1 MQAYLSFI
9 PKNSDLIFKICI
21 YAIFLVLLHREK
33 MGISHICSQLIDINF
48 QLQALSPAVRQ
59 RATSYVR

>member
-1 MQAYLSFI
+1 MQAYLSII

-33 MGISHICSQLIDINF
+33 MGISHICSQLIALNS
-48 QLQALSPAVRQ
+48 QL
-59 RATSYVR
+59 